1 MKPISSP
8 TFAKVRQP
16 WTTLLAFLVL
26 LVSMP
31 SHALV
36 SSASGSA
43 NTGVLHANRDNT
55 ITINWQVKSSTDRQ
69 SSAAVSINTTPTV
82 TLAGAISPAGSSY
95 SETLTIPAATVSNW
109 LNAGVRTVVIRRG
122 FFASTAPRFVETAD
136 VRLQIARSGLRAT
149 RELGLFAIQ
158 RMQLSFTNQTNLTVV
173 EPNTELMA
181 YLDVNYSGSGVL
193 EGAWQVAEPGS
204 TDGLPQYRTLRQIKQ
219 TLSAAQHTRLPS
231 PQLPTEKSGKYLLR
245 FCLIDR
251 SKTPIGGNDFN
262 CPDSQRIVEAAYQV
276 LNKARFQISP
286 IRIAPQGQ
294 DVDGNTALNWSS
306 IQGAVVYQL
315 QIFQPFGQ
323 QNPVFVTGMLLPQNI
338 NQTSLSPLVMEKLS
352 AGETYQW
359 RINALSSQGQII
371 GQSPL
376 ANFVFSP

>member
-1 MKPISSP
+1 MKPITSP
-8 TFAKVRQP
+8 YYMLLRQP
-16 WTTLLAFLVL
+16 LPALLAL
-26 LVSMP
+26 LAILISTP
-31 SHALV
+31 SQATV
-36 SSASGSA
+36 TSASGSA
-43 NTGVLHANRDNT
+43 NTSVLHANRDNT
-55 ITINWQVKSSTDRQ
+55 VVINWQVQSLSDRT
-69 SSAAVSINTTPTV
+69 SLAAITINTTPPV
-82 TLAGAISPAGSSY
+82 TLGGAILPTTSSY
-95 SETLTIPAATVSNW
+95 TETFVIPAATVNGW
-109 LNAGVRTVVIRRG
+109 LNAGLRTIVIRRE
-122 FFASTAPRFVETAD
+122 FNSTTDRATVLNAD
-136 VRLQIARSGLRAT
+136 VRLQIASSGLRAT

-219 TLSAAQHTRLPS
+219 TLTAAQHTRLPS
-231 PQLPTEKSGKYLLR
+231 PLLPTENSGKYLLR

-251 SKTPIGGNDFN
+251 SKTPDGGNDFN
-262 CPDSQRIVEAAYQV
+262 CPDSKRIVEAAYQV
-276 LNKARFQISP
+276 LNKTRFQVSP

-294 DVDGNTALNWSS
+294 NVDANTALNWSS
-306 IQGAVVYQL
+306 VAGAVVYQL

-323 QNPVFVTGMLLPQNI
+323 QNPVFVTGMLLPQNT
-338 NQTSLSPLVMEKLS
+338 NQTSLSPLVMEKLNP
-352 AGETYQW
+352 GETYQW
-359 RINALSSQGQII
+359 RINALSSQGQVI